1 MIADYAKLRET
12 TTYSET
18 LKVTEDR
25 QYRNRGLS
33 HIEDKAYE
41 FIIELE
47 VLRVQNIHDN
57 KLVEMKGNLIDEAI
71 KTLVKSEAL
80 QEKWISCFTANVV
93 DEKKVII
100 NRMTELKLLYD
111 PLPAGS
117 FKQRR

>member
-1 MIADYAKLRET
+1 M
-12 TTYSET
+12 
-18 LKVTEDR
+18 KVTEDR

-47 VLRVQNIHDN
+47 VLKVQNIHDN